1 MIANQDEVRR
11 AIEALSID
19 ECKRLRWA
27 ARKLWP
33 KVGWLTGGRED
44 VDYLQEAVVAT
55 LSGSRPWD
63 KRYSMYQHLFRAI
76 RSEVRNHAQHLR
88 SQRYQEPT
96 LVSSLSSNDEKKPDA
111 EPRVLTADDFPSTLP
126 SPEDEL
132 EAKQRALMVETIKC
146 QVSAVLGHGS
156 MGHRVFLLQLDELGG
171 PQICQELKLTKRQYS
186 VYNMQVVRAVHKIK
200 KRVTEGAV

>member
-76 RSEVRNHAQHLR
+76 RSEVRNCAASQ
-88 SQRYQEPT
+88 SQRYKSR
-96 LVSSLSSNDEKKPDA
+96 LCSLAQLNDEKPDA
-111 EPRVLTADDFPSTLP
+111 EPRVTADDFLHPSKP
-126 SPEDEL
+126 GRRI
-132 EAKQRALMVETIKC
+132 EAKHVRSWRRLSARCRQFSVMVYGTQGLSVAAGC
-146 QVSAVLGHGS
+146 
-156 MGHRVFLLQLDELGG
+156 G
-171 PQICQELKLTKRQYS
+171 PQI
-186 VYNMQVVRAVHKIK
+186 A
-200 KRVTEGAV
+200 GAQAD